1 MTKKGCQIAAEDKS
15 ANHYRYDDTQRPIAD
30 QVIVPLR
37 TSVGEFV
44 FQPTQSG
51 CYLEIIVGHIR
62 RKLSHYT
69 TSEEAVHALKDR
81 RTGFRA
87 WDALRGKTAVTQ
99 ANILKLWAK
108 NTQTN

>member
-15 ANHYRYDDTQRPIAD
+15 ANHYLYDDAQRPIAD
-30 QVIVPLR
+30 RVIAPLR
-37 TSVGEFV
+37 TSVGEFA
-44 FQPTQSG
+44 FPPAQSG

-62 RKLSHYT
+62 RRLGHYT
-69 TSEEAVHALKDR
+69 TSEEAIYALKDR

-99 ANILKLWAK
+99 ANILKTWAK
-108 NTQTN
+108 NTQNN